1 MTYSDADS
9 PAKSS
14 ATFPTSS
21 RLETRVTLGEMLSS
35 QASIT
40 SIMDG
45 YTDDQRKPN
54 DSALDDEEPTLPT
67 LPTLPSRPQSRL
79 QQGYSDLD
87 PPPLSDNTDE
97 DQPILSAM
105 EAEKAASGDAG
116 DMDEALRVVDDPR
129 EQVRQQ
135 RVQQAW
141 ESA

>member
-14 ATFPTSS
+14 AAFPTSS

-35 QASIT
+35 QASMT

-45 YTDDQRKPN
+45 YTDDQRQPN
-54 DSALDDEEPTLPT
+54 DSALDDEEPT

-87 PPPLSDNTDE
+87 LPPLSDNTDE

-105 EAEKAASGDAG
+105 KAEKAASGDAG

-135 RVQQAW
+135 RVQQAG